1 MILEAKELWKKANE
15 NILVSSYVGARAN
28 RDAPVVAENIR
39 RALSS
44 FIQAGAKNFVI
55 GIPYIENLKNHFYEA
70 VVQQIHELNVP
81 PGVRIGVLTSK
92 RNEEECLSCAKEYA
106 LDFVGFAESSSGRK
120 LEVELLENNMFSGVL
135 CYYTKHLSQYGCVPV
150 IARKKNLPVK
160 NIYLDTY
167 KHMLTYKA
175 QYVQDTK
182 YKHLMMKKSEYEGTL
197 RDLVPE
203 EVQGQ
208 LKDYFAVMDELLT
221 YVIEVSNQI
230 EH

>member
-81 PGVRIGVLTSK
+81 PGVRIGVLTRS
-92 RNEEECLSCAKEYA
+92 EERRVGKECRSRWSPY
-106 LDFVGFAESSSGRK
+106 
-120 LEVELLENNMFSGVL
+120 
-135 CYYTKHLSQYGCVPV
+135 H
-150 IARKKNLPVK
+150 
-160 NIYLDTY
+160 
-167 KHMLTYKA
+167 
-175 QYVQDTK
+175 
-182 YKHLMMKKSEYEGTL
+182 
-197 RDLVPE
+197 
-203 EVQGQ
+203 
-208 LKDYFAVMDELLT
+208 
-221 YVIEVSNQI
+221 
-230 EH
+230 